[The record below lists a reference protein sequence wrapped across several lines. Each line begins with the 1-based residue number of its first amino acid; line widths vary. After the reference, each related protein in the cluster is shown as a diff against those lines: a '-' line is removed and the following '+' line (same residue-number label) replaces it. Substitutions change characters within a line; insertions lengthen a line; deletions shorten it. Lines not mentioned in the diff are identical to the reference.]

1 MRSWHKN
8 VQGVWYCEF
17 HEWHFSPNYTSLLPL
32 MYEFPSK
39 ETPGKVSISYWNLW
53 FCIIFIIRYEAVSV
67 SRFSSSTPPPPKF
80 RQVAI
85 GALSTVLYLYKI
97 VFTMNWPLQ
106 FFQTCKKKSDKNLH
120 LQFESGQKYPTCIPY
135 EMIKFIFC
143 RRQTRKDF
151 IYSIQNLL
159 LSIKVLSIIPVS
171 RSWYPLI
178 TLRI

>member
-1 MRSWHKN
+1 MTIFPKLLQVCYPLCTN
-8 VQGVWYCEF
+8 
-17 HEWHFSPNYTSLLPL
+17 SLQRKHLERFPL
-32 MYEFPSK
+32 VTGTFD
-39 ETPGKVSISYWNLW
+39 
-53 FCIIFIIRYEAVSV
+53 SV
-67 SRFSSSTPPPPKF
+67 SFSSSGMKQCQCLDSHPAPPPPPKF
-80 RQVAI
+80 RQVEI
-85 GALSTVLYLYKI
+85 GALSTVLHLYKI

-135 EMIKFIFC
+135 EVIKLIFY

-171 RSWYPLI
+171 RS
-178 TLRI
+178 